1 MVIVETPSKIFNNF
15 KQYPFASLIMNNMLS
30 FIENI

>member
-1 MVIVETPSKIFNNF
+1 MAIVEIPSKIFNNF
-15 KQYPFASLIMNNMLS
+15 KQYPFASLIMIP